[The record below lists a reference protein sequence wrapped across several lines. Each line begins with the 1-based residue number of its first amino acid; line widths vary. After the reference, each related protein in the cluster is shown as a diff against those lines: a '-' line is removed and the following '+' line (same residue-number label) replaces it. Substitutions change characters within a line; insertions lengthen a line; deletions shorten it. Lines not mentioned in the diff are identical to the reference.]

1 MPPADAL
8 SEFVEKF
15 IAPPIKLP
23 ELRIADQMPAKGYYN
38 DHSSGCTQMLTKV

>member
-1 MPPADAL
+1 MFHVPNATKIRYVDHAMPPAEAL

-23 ELRIADQMPAKGYYN
+23 ELRIADQMPIRG
-38 DHSSGCTQMLTKV
+38 